1 MTITSKSTKAEI
13 WEAYQALLAEHQAQT
28 ITLPAAR
35 NTAVIVA
42 RETRDLAR
50 DVYRL
55 GSLAAQWISRI
66 VEIYNKPVLRV
77 R

>member
-35 NTAVIVA
+35 NTAAIVA

-66 VEIYNKPVLRV
+66 VEIYNRPVLRA

>member
-13 WEAYQALLAEHQAQT
+13 WEAYQALLTQHEAQV

-35 NTAVIVA
+35 NTATIVI
-42 RETRDLAR
+42 REARDLGQ
-50 DVYRL
+50 DLYRL
-55 GSLAAQWISRI
+55 GSLLRQWISAI
-66 VEIYNKPVLRV
+66 VTTYNRPILRA